1 MFGKALLKKF
11 SEPPMIINGVFNG
24 VDYSGFNQYLTVGRL
39 NFYNNL
45 IGETT
50 FLTAKVDDFT
60 VSILVDGKSFMKGQ
74 EPVTSFH
81 VEVLLKDFYRSSTV
95 LTDAVLDDER
105 FGCLHFTDVLKRL
118 FGEVNYLETLNILE
132 V

>member
-1 MFGKALLKKF
+1 MFGQALLKHF
-11 SEPPMIINGVFNG
+11 SRPPMLKNGVFNG
-24 VDYSGFNQYLTVGRL
+24 ADYSGFNNYLEVGKL

-50 FLTAKVDDFT
+50 FLTAKVDDYT
-60 VSILVDGKSFMKGQ
+60 VSIIIDGKSFMKGQ

-81 VEVLLKDFYRSSTV
+81 VEVLLKNYYRTSAV

-118 FGEVNYLETLNILE
+118 FGEVNRLEVENILE

>member
-1 MFGKALLKKF
+1 MFGQALLKHF
-11 SEPPMIINGVFNG
+11 SRPPMLKNGVFNG
-24 VDYSGFNQYLTVGRL
+24 ADYSGFNHYLEVGKL

-50 FLTAKVDDFT
+50 FLTAKVDDYT
-60 VSILVDGKSFMKGQ
+60 VSIIIDGKSFMKGQ

-81 VEVLLKDFYRSSTV
+81 VEVLLKNYYRTSTV

-105 FGCLHFTDVLKRL
+105 FGCLHFTDILKRL
-118 FGEVNYLETLNILE
+118 FGEVNRLEVENILE

>member
-1 MFGKALLKKF
+1 M
-11 SEPPMIINGVFNG
+11 
-24 VDYSGFNQYLTVGRL
+24 
-39 NFYNNL
+39 
-45 IGETT
+45 
-50 FLTAKVDDFT
+50 TAKVDDYT
-60 VSILVDGKSFMKGQ
+60 VSIIIDGKSFMKGQ

-81 VEVLLKDFYRSSTV
+81 VEVLLKNYYRTSTV

-118 FGEVNYLETLNILE
+118 FGEVNRLEVENILE